1 MGEEVIIRTH
11 KSLKEELSR
20 IRCDVRT
27 KINKNFNGV
36 NVQVPSTIASQIA
49 AKRLQGR
56 KEIQFEIE
64 RHGLNRGKIK
74 LL

>member
-11 KSLKEELSR
+11 KSLKEELAR
-20 IRCDVRT
+20 IKV
-27 KINKNFNGV
+27 KVSNNISKNFNGV

-49 AKRLQGR
+49 ARRLKGNH
-56 KEIQFEIE
+56 EIQFEIE
-64 RHGLNRGKIK
+64 KQGLNRGKIK